1 MSIENVSAE
10 MSKGCFPAPSST
22 VVKIVNVYTP
32 ATARNGGSRKAC
44 LFAYGTSVPS
54 GVVGYL
60 SSCIFL
66 DTDAAAD
73 AQLLVNEGTLS
84 SCSFVAQTT

>member
-1 MSIENVSAE
+1 MSINNVSNE
-10 MSKGCFPAPSST
+10 MSQGTFPAPSST
-22 VVKIVNVYTP
+22 VVKVINCMTG
-32 ATARNGGSRKAC
+32 ATARNGGSRSAC

-54 GVVGYL
+54 GTTGYL

-73 AQLLVNEGTLS
+73 AQFLINEGTLS